1 MPDQVGGPDQ
11 GFHLLDLMRDRGNDD
26 ADELRKEWG
35 AIEVRFLGRVTWMLL
50 GAAMIV
56 GWTVP
61 EGALRGAFV
70 VVLAVAVGALNV
82 PALRVVRRAAR
93 EGAPR
98 QLTNALWLPL
108 VLRGLATAAVA
119 GLLL

>member
-1 MPDQVGGPDQ
+1 MAGA
-11 GFHLLDLMRDRGNDD
+11 RGATSGYGAVMDP
-26 ADELRKEWG
+26 ERKH

-61 EGALRGAFV
+61 QGALRGAFV
-70 VVLAVAVGALNV
+70 VVLAVVVAALNV
-82 PALRVVRRAAR
+82 PALRVVRRAVR